1 MTELSR
7 LDDFLQQTLVFIYQL
22 RTSLVTTGRAD
33 NNLYAENNLNV
44 LILAH
49 PNKEDVEP
57 N

>member
-7 LDDFLQQTLVFIYQL
+7 LDDFLQLTLVFIYQL

-33 NNLYAENNLNV
+33 NNLCAESNLNV

-49 PNKEDVEP
+49 PNKEDVEL
-57 N
+57 